1 MDYAAMRSVADS
13 LISGFSNGQTAV
25 LLKGEKTKNASTGK
39 IARTYREVT
48 GGLAVMTR
56 YEEEA
61 IANSGGVIEAGDVK
75 FVCRFSEKPV
85 EIEDRIVYAG
95 ETYSIIHCSPVNPAG
110 NYVVVYI
117 IQGRKA

>member
-13 LISGFSNGQTAV
+13 LISGFSNGQSAV
-25 LLKGEKTKNASTGK
+25 LLKSEKSKDTATGK
-39 IARTYREVT
+39 ITRSYREIT

-61 IANSGGVIEAGDVK
+61 IAKSGGVIEAGDVK

-85 EIEDRIVYAG
+85 EVEDRIRYAG
-95 ETYSIIHCSPVNPAG
+95 ETYNIVHCSPVNPAG

>member
-1 MDYAAMRSVADS
+1 MRQVADT
-13 LISGFSNGQTAV
+13 LINSFSNGQTAV
-25 LLKGEKTKNASTGK
+25 LLKGEKTKDSSTGK
-39 IARTYREVT
+39 ITRSYREIT

-61 IANSGGVIEAGDVK
+61 IAKSGGVIETGDVK
-75 FVCRFSEKPV
+75 LVCRFSEKPV
-85 EIEDRIVYAG
+85 EVEDRIVYAG
-95 ETYSIIHCSPVNPAG
+95 ETYNIVNCTPIDPAG

>member
-13 LISGFSNGQTAV
+13 LISGFSNGQAAV
-25 LLKGEKTKNASTGK
+25 LLKGEKSKDTATGK
-39 IARTYREVT
+39 ITRTYREIT

-61 IANSGGVIEAGDVK
+61 IAKSGGVIEAGDVK

-85 EIEDRIVYAG
+85 EIEDRISYAG
-95 ETYSIIHCSPVNPAG
+95 ETYNIVHCSPVNPAG

-117 IQGRKA
+117 IQGRKL